1 MIKNSSLI
9 YKLFN
14 TSCIDRVVNVVSNYS
29 VKLSLEFVNIFI
41 RNAFFV
47 SANLFNYRFLLFF
60 NRHANMMGGI
70 PYITD

>member
-14 TSCIDRVVNVVSNYS
+14 TSCIDRVVNIVSKYS

-41 RNAFFV
+41 RNPFFISV
-47 SANLFNYRFLLFF
+47 NLIIGFFYFLSTCKYDGCGLLY
-60 NRHANMMGGI
+60 H
-70 PYITD
+70 

>member
-14 TSCIDRVVNVVSNYS
+14 TSCIDRVANIVSKYS

-41 RNAFFV
+41 RTPFLYF
-47 SANLFNYRFLLFF
+47 SKFNYRFLLFF
-60 NRHANMMGGI
+60 YRLANMMGGI

>member
-14 TSCIDRVVNVVSNYS
+14 TSCIDRVVNIVSKYS
-29 VKLSLEFVNIFI
+29 VDLSLEFVNIFI
-41 RNAFFV
+41 RTPFFI
-47 SANLFNYRFLLFF
+47 SANLIIGFFSFFYRPV
-60 NRHANMMGGI
+60 NMMGGV

>member
-14 TSCIDRVVNVVSNYS
+14 TSCIDRVVNIVSKYS
-29 VKLSLEFVNIFI
+29 VDLSLEFFNIFI
-41 RNAFFV
+41 RNTFFI
-47 SANLFNYRFLLFF
+47 SANLIIGFFSFFYRPV
-60 NRHANMMGGI
+60 NMMGGV

>member
-14 TSCIDRVVNVVSNYS
+14 TSCIDRVVNIVSKYS
-29 VKLSLEFVNIFI
+29 VKLSLEFFYIFI
-41 RNAFFV
+41 RKPFFI
-47 SANLFNYRFLLFF
+47 SANLIIGFFYFFYRP
-60 NRHANMMGGI
+60 ANMMGEV

>member
-14 TSCIDRVVNVVSNYS
+14 TSCIDRVVNIASKYS

-41 RNAFFV
+41 KNPFFI
-47 SANLFNYRFLLFF
+47 SANLIIGFFYFFYRP
-60 NRHANMMGGI
+60 ANMMGEV